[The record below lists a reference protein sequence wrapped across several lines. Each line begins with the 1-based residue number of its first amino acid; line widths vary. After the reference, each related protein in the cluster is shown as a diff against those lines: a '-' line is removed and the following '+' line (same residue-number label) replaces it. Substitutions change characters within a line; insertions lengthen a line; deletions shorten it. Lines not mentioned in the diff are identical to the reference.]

1 MKKLKFREIKLTH
14 PHHRAKGLREPSLRS
29 GPPKS
34 RASVL
39 NHSVILPLAK
49 YTLTGK
55 PGQPCHSH

>member
-14 PHHRAKGLREPSLRS
+14 PHHRAKELREPSLRS

-39 NHSVILPLAK
+39 SHSVILPLAII
-49 YTLTGK
+49 
-55 PGQPCHSH
+55 HSHW